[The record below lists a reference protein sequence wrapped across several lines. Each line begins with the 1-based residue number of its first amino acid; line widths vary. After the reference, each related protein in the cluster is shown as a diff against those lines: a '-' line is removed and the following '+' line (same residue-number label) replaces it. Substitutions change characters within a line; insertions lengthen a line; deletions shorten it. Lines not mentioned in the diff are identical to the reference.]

1 MDVLDAW
8 SLSDEQLL
16 RQGCDALRRERYR
29 EACDALGEYCG
40 RSLRMETPIPSTA
53 LAFYGLAVGHA
64 ENVRDGLEIC
74 FQALSADRRN
84 SNAYLCLA
92 RLYVLADAR
101 KNAIDV
107 LAQALRVCGDQRE
120 LIALRRTLG
129 VRQVCA
135 IPFLPRESVVNVRLG
150 RVLRKLKGK
159 IRPPNKRAGSVSE

>member
-16 RQGCDALRRERYR
+16 RQGRDALALERYR
-29 EACDALGEYCG
+29 EACDALAEYCG
-40 RSLRMETPIPSTA
+40 RSMRLDKPIPPSV

-64 ENVRDGLEIC
+64 ENVRDGLKIC

-92 RLYVLADAR
+92 RLYVLADSK

-107 LAQALRVCGDQRE
+107 LGQGIRVCANRRE
-120 LIALRRTLG
+120 LIALRRALG
-129 VRQVCA
+129 IRQVRA
-135 IPFLPRESVVNVRLG
+135 LPFLPRDNAVNVRLG

-159 IRPPNKRAGSVSE
+159 AR

>member
-1 MDVLDAW
+1 MDK
-8 SLSDEQLL
+8 
-16 RQGCDALRRERYR
+16 
-29 EACDALGEYCG
+29 
-40 RSLRMETPIPSTA
+40 PIPPSV

-64 ENVRDGLEIC
+64 ENVRDGLKIC

-92 RLYVLADAR
+92 RLYVLADSK

-107 LAQALRVCGDQRE
+107 LGQGIRVCQNRRE

-129 VRQVCA
+129 IRQVRA
-135 IPFLPRESVVNVRLG
+135 IPFLPRDNAVNVRLG

-159 IRPPNKRAGSVSE
+159 AR

>member
-8 SLSDEQLL
+8 SLSDDQLL
-16 RQGCDALRRERYR
+16 RRGREALRLERYR

-40 RSLRMETPIPSTA
+40 RSIRMSKPIPPSS

-64 ENVRDGLEIC
+64 ENVRDGLQIC

-92 RLYVLADAR
+92 RLYVLADAK
-101 KNAIDV
+101 KNAINV
-107 LAQALRVCGDQRE
+107 LGQGIRVCGNQRD
-120 LIALRRTLG
+120 LIALRRALG
-129 VRQVCA
+129 IRQVRA
-135 IPFLPRESVVNVRLG
+135 IPFLPRDNAVNVRLG

-159 IRPPNKRAGSVSE
+159 AKP

>member
-1 MDVLDAW
+1 MTWNPAA
-8 SLSDEQLL
+8 
-16 RQGCDALRRERYR
+16 RAIR
-29 EACDALGEYCG
+29 A
-40 RSLRMETPIPSTA
+40 STA
-53 LAFYGLAVGHA
+53 SPEVHSTGVNMRIRSPLAAKFGHA
-64 ENVRDGLEIC
+64 ENVRDGLDIC
-74 FQALSADRRN
+74 HQALSADRRN
-84 SNAYLCLA
+84 PNAYLCLA

-150 RVLRKLKGK
+150 RVLQKLKGK
-159 IRPPNKRAGSVSE
+159 IRPPKKRAGSVSE

>member
-16 RQGCDALRRERYR
+16 RQGRDALARESYR

-40 RSLRMETPIPSTA
+40 RSIRMDKPIPPSA

-64 ENVRDGLEIC
+64 ENVRDGLKIC
-74 FQALSADRRN
+74 FQALSADRQN

-92 RLYVLADAR
+92 RLYVLADAK

-107 LAQALRVCGDQRE
+107 LGQGIRVCENRRE
-120 LIALRRTLG
+120 LIALRRALG
-129 VRQVCA
+129 VRQSRA
-135 IPFLPRESVVNVRLG
+135 IPFLPRDNAVNVRLG

-159 IRPPNKRAGSVSE
+159 TRPG

>member
-16 RQGCDALRRERYR
+16 RQCRDALALERYR
-29 EACDALGEYCG
+29 EACDALAEYCG
-40 RSLRMETPIPSTA
+40 RSMRLDKPIPPSV

-64 ENVRDGLEIC
+64 ENVRDGLKIC

-92 RLYVLADAR
+92 RLYVLADSK

-107 LAQALRVCGDQRE
+107 LGQGIRVCQNRRE
-120 LIALRRTLG
+120 LIALRRALG
-129 VRQVCA
+129 IRQIRA
-135 IPFLPRESVVNVRLG
+135 IPFLPRDNAVNVRLG

-159 IRPPNKRAGSVSE
+159 AR